1 MSLVEVTYEIFH
13 RLKIKSHVGLQKVWT
28 TLASGLE
35 FSLSPLLGGS
45 LPPVTPAPG
54 GSTALWPSQV
64 PALVHTPTQTHIPTT

>member
-54 GSTALWPSQV
+54 DLIPSSGLCGHLH
-64 PALVHTPTQTHIPTT
+64 AYS